1 MKWLNK
7 WDEFRSIKAQYADR
21 ALEILKRKRRVTNL
35 IALMGLVRVVT
46 GVRENVDLLTK
57 HNMRIWA

>member
-1 MKWLNK
+1 M
-7 WDEFRSIKAQYADR
+7 QYVDR

-35 IALMGLVRVVT
+35 IALMGLVRVCK
-46 GVRENVDLLTK
+46 GVKGNLDLLTK